1 MVTAPS
7 SGTTLFSDQQLR
19 RVIAIAR
26 ETYPLEAC
34 GLFVGSSWEG
44 VRLAELDNIQDAL
57 HARDP
62 QRHPRTA
69 RTAYAMHPLRLS
81 EAVDDG
87 GGLLCIWHSHCDVGA
102 YFSDE
107 DIRVALGGGTEPL
120 WPGVLYLVVS
130 CRADGVDDLQL
141 FSWDGNTGR
150 FIGHTVPLPS
160 A

>member
-1 MVTAPS
+1 MVTAELSFP
-7 SGTTLFSDQQLR
+7 TELLR
-19 RVIAIAR
+19 RVVALSRAA
-26 ETYPLEAC
+26 YPAEAC
-34 GLFVGSSWEG
+34 GLFTGASWGE
-44 VRLAELDNIQDAL
+44 VRLAELENIQDAL

-62 QRHPRTA
+62 ERHPRTS

-107 DIRVALGGGTEPL
+107 DVRVALGGGREPL
-120 WPGVLYLVVS
+120 WPGVVYLVVS

-141 FSWDGNTGR
+141 FAWDGASERFVGR
-150 FIGHTVPLPS
+150 PVSLP
-160 A
+160 AE